1 MRRVGASGRCNGPSS
16 PVAARHYRQNFRAG
30 KSLTLAGDLVDTCIR
45 GGAARMHWVPMRSAT
60 NSNVPNLAAPA
71 SRRATANWPPPARPQ
86 QKQRPRVGH
95 RAVHGPCWRGTPIPS
110 TQFKLRPP
118 LTIRPFSPYP
128 EPPRKRKMSHNRAPF
143 YVSSE
148 GILNGLCPAGS
159 YAVTKWR
166 PLSPLPRFG
175 RKPGAWEKCQRDRGR
190 LDETKG
196 ARSLL
201 GFFDRIDSPQTIP
214 PRQIPPRP
222 AGCEQIRRSAPP

>member
-1 MRRVGASGRCNGPSS
+1 
-16 PVAARHYRQNFRAG
+16 
-30 KSLTLAGDLVDTCIR
+30 
-45 GGAARMHWVPMRSAT
+45 
-60 NSNVPNLAAPA
+60 
-71 SRRATANWPPPARPQ
+71 
-86 QKQRPRVGH
+86 
-95 RAVHGPCWRGTPIPS
+95 
-110 TQFKLRPP
+110 
-118 LTIRPFSPYP
+118 
-128 EPPRKRKMSHNRAPF
+128 MSHNRAPF

-201 GFFDRIDSPQTIP
+201 GFFDRIDSP
-214 PRQIPPRP
+214 
-222 AGCEQIRRSAPP
+222 RRSLPGRSLLDLLDASKSADRLPRSHFARGAELERLRHTTMRLQEALTSGAGDALGLEHEVHVS